1 MLVGFQAFLR
11 IVQDFVII
19 KMKVLFENWRKY
31 KSGVLLEVAK
41 GPRNLPDSVY
51 LGIFELNNPSEE
63 VVFYYCDVD
72 GNRLKKRNDIDGG
85 GWKSEGRPV
94 LATKE
99 EPTGT
104 LIISPAEDEYD
115 GKCLG
120 AYVIGWA
127 GADQGWGPMLYDIA
141 IEYASKNGGG
151 LISDRASLSAEA
163 FNVWDYYMKKRADVD
178 RAQLDDRRGTLTP
191 NFKMDD
197 CNQGITFDI
206 LGYDMYDGGDIYQTY
221 SQWDL
226 LNDKP
231 EKYKRELLD
240 SPISKVYVKNPT
252 VTNSLAQMGK
262 LIVNGKVIG
271 TEQ

>member
-1 MLVGFQAFLR
+1 MLAGFPAFLR
-11 IVQDFVII
+11 IVQDFATI
-19 KMKVLFENWRKY
+19 KMKLLFENWRKY
-31 KSGVLLEVAK
+31 KSEILLEVAK
-41 GPRNLPDSVY
+41 GPKQLPDSVY

-72 GNRLKKRNDIDGG
+72 GNRLKKRNEYDDFD
-85 GWKSEGRPV
+85 SDFEGRQV

-104 LIISPAEDEYD
+104 LFISPTEDEYD

-120 AYVIGWA
+120 AYMINWSD
-127 GADQGWGPMLYDIA
+127 ADQGWGPMLYDIA

-151 LISDRASLSAEA
+151 LISDRASLSDEA

-178 RAQLDDRRGTLTP
+178 RAQLDDLKGTLTP

-197 CNQGITFDI
+197 CRQAITFDK
-206 LGYDMYDGGDIYQTY
+206 LGYDQYDGGDIYQTY

-240 SPISKVYVKNPT
+240 SPISKVYVKNST

-262 LIVNGKVIG
+262 LIVNGKLIG
-271 TEQ
+271 TE